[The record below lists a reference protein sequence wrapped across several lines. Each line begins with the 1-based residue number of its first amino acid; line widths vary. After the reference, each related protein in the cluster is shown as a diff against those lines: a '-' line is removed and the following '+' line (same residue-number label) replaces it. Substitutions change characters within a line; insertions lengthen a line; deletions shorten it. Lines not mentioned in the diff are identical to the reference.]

1 MKKRIL
7 TLLLVSVLLLTMTAT
22 LLASCKKDEDPDDS
36 PIPPDYAPPSQEGGA
51 EDIGDDD
58 EEKLEVKDEGGAVG
72 LTYSDQITIDKSD
85 KKATFRFDNPSRSH
99 NNIVVQLLIGEMVV
113 FETGTIAPG
122 KRVTSMDV
130 KDAVLEQLMP
140 TVTYTTDTKF
150 RVYFY
155 DPNTNERAM
164 VDTKLPVSVTVQ
176 P

>member
-22 LLASCKKDEDPDDS
+22 MLAPCKKDEDPDKS
-36 PIPPDYAPPSQEGGA
+36 PIPPDYAPPAQEGGA
-51 EDIGDDD
+51 EDIGDDG
-58 EEKLEVKDEGGAVG
+58 EQKLEGPTGGGAVG
-72 LTYSDQITIDKSD
+72 MTYSNEVTIDISE
-85 KKATFRFDNPSRSH
+85 KKAILRFDNPSKSQ
-99 NNIVVQLLIGEMVV
+99 NSMVLQLKIGEMVV
-113 FETGTIAPG
+113 FETGAIAPG
-122 KRVTSMDV
+122 KRITSMDV
-130 KDAVLEQLMP
+130 KDSVLEQLELI
-140 TVTYTTDTKF
+140 TYTTDTNF